1 MDKAYLPAVWEPQIR
16 EQWEKDQPYR
26 AVVDP
31 SKSSFTVILPP
42 PNANGSL
49 HAGHVMMVYQDIM
62 CRHARAQ
69 GKSVLYLPGT
79 DHAGFET
86 QFVFEKYLS
95 KQGKSRFD
103 YDRETLYKE
112 IEQFV
117 MSSKD
122 TIVSQ
127 FKSVGFS
134 LDWSR
139 EQFTLDPAI
148 VKVVH
153 KTFKKLFE
161 AGLLYRSARLVNYC
175 CKDGTSFSD
184 LEVENVQTAGSLYH
198 LKYKLVKPVG
208 DITEVVVATTRPE
221 TMLGDVA
228 VMVHPDDT
236 RYTSLIG
243 QMVQLPLTGREIP
256 IIADT
261 YVDMAFGTGAV
272 KVTPNHDHNDFEV
285 GKRHGL
291 SHPPIIGFNGKM
303 CHTDTKYDGM
313 KVKAAREM
321 IITDLTASGFL
332 LKTEA
337 HEMVVKTCYKCGS
350 ALEPLPL
357 DQWYVQVKPLADRAK
372 KSIEALD
379 IQVYPP
385 RFKET
390 MIQILDNY
398 IDWNIS
404 RQIVWGIRIP
414 AYRCAQVDS
423 QQSSVISHKSK
434 VKSQNAEAQ
443 SAQWFVSLETPTT
456 CQICGACT
464 PIQDTDTFDT
474 WFSSGQWPFAT
485 LMAIAAQEHGAD
497 VSDLYDLV
505 SSSTGENLDL
515 SLRGVPLKRDDVA
528 ISSTHEHTL
537 HSAQHSQLAAS
548 LSFFHYFYPTSV
560 METGY
565 DIARAWVAR
574 MMMLGLFVTGKPPF
588 TEIYLHGMVRDG
600 KGQKMS
606 KSKGNVI
613 DPLKLTEKY
622 GTDALRMALVYST
635 TAGNDTNLS
644 EDKVLGMRNFV
655 NKLWNMGRFLQLM
668 SHPDPAAPAEAPPD
682 TSPKSDLDALL
693 EEHAKLVSSYH
704 SNMAKHEYS
713 QVLVDLYEFIWH
725 RFADIYIE
733 KLKNH
738 AKSGNQTVQV
748 VLTEVYLSGIT
759 MLAPF
764 APFVCEAIQTQFVPK
779 KQSS

>member
-1 MDKAYLPAVWEPQIR
+1 MDKAYLPAVWEPKIR
-16 EQWEKDQPYR
+16 ERWEKDQPYR
-26 AVVDP
+26 ATVVP
-31 SKSSFTVILPP
+31 TQSSFTVILPP

-62 CRHARAQ
+62 CRYARAQ

-86 QFVFEKYLS
+86 QFVFEKHLS

-127 FKSVGFS
+127 FKSIGFG

-139 EQFTLDPAI
+139 EQFTLNPSI
-148 VKVVH
+148 IKIVH

-184 LEVENVQTAGSLYH
+184 LEVENVQTTGSLYH
-198 LKYKLVKPVG
+198 LSYKLAQPVG
-208 DITEVVVATTRPE
+208 DISEIIVATTRPE
-221 TMLGDVA
+221 TLLGDVA
-228 VMVHPDDT
+228 VMVHPEDT

-243 QMVQLPLTGREIP
+243 QMAQLPLTGREIP
-256 IIADT
+256 VIADPC
-261 YVDMAFGTGAV
+261 VDMAFGTGAV
-272 KVTPNHDHNDFEV
+272 KVTPNHDYADFEV

-291 SHPPIIGFNGKM
+291 SHPPIIGFNGKI
-303 CHTDTKYDGM
+303 CNTGTKYDGM
-313 KVKAAREM
+313 RVKAAREM
-321 IITDLTASGFL
+321 IVADLHTSGHL
-332 LKTEA
+332 IKTEP
-337 HEMVVKTCYKCGS
+337 HDMVVKTCYKCGNT
-350 ALEPLPL
+350 LEPLPL
-357 DQWYVQVKPLADRAK
+357 DQWYISVRPLADRAK
-372 KSIEALD
+372 KSIESLD
-379 IQVYPP
+379 VKVYPE

-414 AYRCAQVDS
+414 AYRCARVDS
-423 QQSSVISHKSK
+423 QQSSVDSGK
-434 VKSQNAEAQ
+434 NGG
-443 SAQWFVSLETPTT
+443 WFVSLDTPTS
-456 CQICGACT
+456 CQLCGTCT

-485 LMAIAAQEHGAD
+485 LMAIAAKEHDVD
-497 VSDLYDLV
+497 VSDLYDV
-505 SSSTGENLDL
+505 VANSKVKSQKSKDVNLTL
-515 SLRGVPLKRDDVA
+515 T
-528 ISSTHEHTL
+528 THDSRL
-537 HSAQHSQLAAS
+537 ASAS
-548 LSFFHYFYPTSV
+548 SFFDYFYPTSV

-574 MMMLGLFVTGKPPF
+574 MLMLGLFVTCKPPF

-622 GTDALRMALVYST
+622 GTDALRMALVFGT

-655 NKLWNMGRFLQLM
+655 NKLWNMGRFLDM
-668 SHPDPAAPAEAPPD
+668 MTHPDPSIREEVPD
-682 TSPKSDLDALL
+682 SSPQSDLDALL
-693 EEHAKLVSSYH
+693 EEHARIVTSYRA
-704 SNMAKHEYS
+704 NMAKHEYS
-713 QVLVDLYEFIWH
+713 QVLIDLHEFIWH

-738 AKSGNQTVQV
+738 AKSGNESVRT
-748 VLTEVYLSGIT
+748 VLTEVYLSGIA

-764 APFVCEAIQTQFVPK
+764 APFVCEAIQTQFDPK
-779 KQSS
+779 K

>member
-16 EQWEKDQPYR
+16 AQWGKNQPYR
-26 AVVDP
+26 ATVNP

-86 QFVFEKYLS
+86 QFVFEKHLS

-117 MSSKD
+117 LTSKD
-122 TIVSQ
+122 TIISQ
-127 FKSVGFS
+127 FKSIGFS

-148 VKVVH
+148 IKVVH
-153 KTFKKLFE
+153 KTFKRLFV

-184 LEVENVQTAGSLYH
+184 LEVENVQTTGSLYH
-198 LKYKLVKPVG
+198 LSYKLVQPV
-208 DITEVVVATTRPE
+208 DNVKEIVVATTRPE
-221 TMLGDVA
+221 TLLGDVA

-236 RYTSLIG
+236 RYTSIIG
-243 QMVQLPLTGREIP
+243 QMVQLPLTGRQIP
-256 IIADT
+256 IIADA
-261 YVDMAFGTGAV
+261 YVDMTFGTGAV
-272 KVTPNHDHNDFEV
+272 KVTPNHDLNDFEV

-291 SHPPIIGFNGKM
+291 SHPPVIGFHGRICNTG
-303 CHTDTKYDGM
+303 TKYDGL
-313 KVKAAREM
+313 KVKVAREM
-321 IITDLTASGFL
+321 IIADLQSSGL
-332 LKTEA
+332 LIKTEP
-337 HEMVVKTCYKCGS
+337 HDMVVKTCYKCGNV
-350 ALEPLPL
+350 LEPLPL
-357 DQWYVQVKPLADRAK
+357 DQWYITVRPLADRAK
-372 KSIEALD
+372 KFIESLD
-379 IQVYPP
+379 VRVYPE
-385 RFKET
+385 RFKEN
-390 MIQILDNY
+390 MIQMLDNY

-414 AYRCAQVDS
+414 AFQHKQTGKWYVELDEAS
-423 QQSSVISHKSK
+423 QQALIKSG
-434 VKSQNAEAQ
+434 E
-443 SAQWFVSLETPTT
+443 WT
-456 CQICGACT
+456 
-464 PIQDTDTFDT
+464 QDSDTFDT

-505 SSSTGENLDL
+505 SESTVSSQQ
-515 SLRGVPLKRDDVA
+515 
-528 ISSTHEHTL
+528 STAP
-537 HSAQHSQLAAS
+537 SSQLAAS
-548 LSFFHYFYPTSV
+548 SAFFSYFYPTAV

-574 MMMLGLFVTGKPPF
+574 MLMLGLFVTDKPPF

-622 GTDALRMALVYST
+622 GTDALRMALVFGT

-655 NKLWNMGRFLQLM
+655 NKLWNIGRFLGMMTQ
-668 SHPDPAAPAEAPPD
+668 PDSSAGAEIPDSPPQ
-682 TSPKSDLDALL
+682 SDLDALR
-693 EEHAKLVSSYH
+693 EEHAKLMTSYH
-704 SNMAKHEYS
+704 SNMAKYEYS
-713 QVLVDLYEFIWH
+713 QVLIDLHEFIWH
-725 RFADIYIE
+725 RFADIYVE

-738 AKSGNQTVQV
+738 AKSGNESVRAA
-748 VLTEVYLSGIT
+748 LTEVYLSGIT

-764 APFVCEAIQTQFVPK
+764 APFVCEAIQTQFVTK

>member
-1 MDKAYLPAVWEPQIR
+1 MDKAYIPGVWEPQIR
-16 EQWEKDQPYR
+16 DKWEKDLPYR
-26 AVVDP
+26 AVFDP
-31 SKSSFTVILPP
+31 SKTSFTVILPP

-62 CRHARAQ
+62 CRYARAQ

-86 QFVFEKYLS
+86 QFVFEKHLS

-139 EQFTLDPAI
+139 EQFTLNPQI
-148 VKVVH
+148 VKIVH

-184 LEVENVQTAGSLYH
+184 LEVENVQATGSLYH
-198 LKYKLVKPVG
+198 LKYQLIEKVG
-208 DITEVVVATTRPE
+208 DVSEIIVATTRPE
-221 TMLGDVA
+221 TLLGDVA
-228 VMVHPDDT
+228 VMVHPEDA
-236 RYTSLIG
+236 RYSNLIG
-243 QMVQLPLTGREIP
+243 KKVRLPLTGREIP
-256 IIADT
+256 VIADT
-261 YVDMAFGTGAV
+261 YVDMTFGTGAV
-272 KVTPNHDHNDFEV
+272 KVTPNHDHHDFEV
-285 GKRHGL
+285 GKKHGL
-291 SHPPIIGFNGKM
+291 LHPPIIGFNGKM
-303 CHTDTKYDGM
+303 CNTGTKYDGL
-313 KVKAAREM
+313 KVKAAREQV
-321 IITDLTASGFL
+321 IADLQTEGTL
-332 LKTEA
+332 LKTEP

-350 ALEPLPL
+350 TLEPLPL

-372 KSIEALD
+372 KSIEQLD
-379 IQVYPP
+379 TQVYPP

-414 AYRCAQVDS
+414 AFHHPESNEWSVEIDPVAQAALIEKGYV
-423 QQSSVISHKSK
+423 
-434 VKSQNAEAQ
+434 
-443 SAQWFVSLETPTT
+443 
-456 CQICGACT
+456 
-464 PIQDTDTFDT
+464 QDPDTFDT

-485 LMAIAAQEHGAD
+485 LMAIAATEHD
-497 VSDLYDLV
+497 VEVSDLYDLV
-505 SSSTGENLDL
+505 SSSTGETLDM

-528 ISSTHEHTL
+528 ISSAHEHTL
-537 HSAQHSQLAAS
+537 HSAHHSQLAAS
-548 LSFFHYFYPTSV
+548 LAFFNYFYPTSV

-588 TEIYLHGMVRDG
+588 TAIYLHGMVRDG

-622 GTDALRMALVYST
+622 GTDALRMALVFGT
-635 TAGNDTNLS
+635 TAGSDTNLS
-644 EDKVLGMRNFV
+644 DDKVLGMRNFV
-655 NKLWNMGRFLQLM
+655 NKIWNMGRFLLM
-668 SHPDPAAPAEAPPD
+668 MTQSDPAAPVEAPPD

-693 EEHAKLVSSYH
+693 EEHAKLVTSYH
-704 SNMAKHEYS
+704 LNMAKHEYS
-713 QVLVDLYEFIWH
+713 QVIIDLYEFIWH
-725 RFADIYIE
+725 RFADVYIE

-748 VLTEVYLSGIT
+748 ILTEVYLSGIT
-759 MLAPF
+759 MLTPF

-779 KQSS
+779 NQSS

>member
-16 EQWEKDQPYR
+16 AQWGKNQPYR
-26 AVVDP
+26 ATVNP

-86 QFVFEKYLS
+86 QFVFEKHLS

-117 MSSKD
+117 LTSKD
-122 TIVSQ
+122 TIISQ
-127 FKSVGFS
+127 FKSIGFS

-148 VKVVH
+148 IKVVH
-153 KTFKKLFE
+153 KTFKRLFV

-184 LEVENVQTAGSLYH
+184 LEVENVQTTGSLYH
-198 LKYKLVKPVG
+198 LSYKLVQPV
-208 DITEVVVATTRPE
+208 DNVKEIVVATTRPE
-221 TMLGDVA
+221 TLLGDVA

-236 RYTSLIG
+236 RYTSIIG
-243 QMVQLPLTGREIP
+243 QMVQLPLTGRQIP
-256 IIADT
+256 IIADA
-261 YVDMAFGTGAV
+261 YVDMTFGTGAV
-272 KVTPNHDHNDFEV
+272 KVTPNHDLNDFEV

-291 SHPPIIGFNGKM
+291 SHPPVIGFHGRICNTG
-303 CHTDTKYDGM
+303 TKYDGL
-313 KVKAAREM
+313 KVKVAREM
-321 IITDLTASGFL
+321 IIADLQSSGL
-332 LKTEA
+332 LIKTEP
-337 HEMVVKTCYKCGS
+337 HDMVVKTCYKCGNV
-350 ALEPLPL
+350 LEPLPL
-357 DQWYVQVKPLADRAK
+357 DQWYITVRPLADRAK
-372 KSIEALD
+372 KFIESLD
-379 IQVYPP
+379 VRVYPE
-385 RFKET
+385 RFKEN
-390 MIQILDNY
+390 MIQMLDNY

-414 AYRCAQVDS
+414 AFQHKQTGKWYVELDEAS
-423 QQSSVISHKSK
+423 QQALIKSG
-434 VKSQNAEAQ
+434 E
-443 SAQWFVSLETPTT
+443 WT
-456 CQICGACT
+456 
-464 PIQDTDTFDT
+464 QDSDTFDT

-505 SSSTGENLDL
+505 SESTVSSQQ
-515 SLRGVPLKRDDVA
+515 
-528 ISSTHEHTL
+528 STAP
-537 HSAQHSQLAAS
+537 SSQLAAS
-548 LSFFHYFYPTSV
+548 SAFFSYFYPTAV

-574 MMMLGLFVTGKPPF
+574 MLMLGLFVTDKPPF

-622 GTDALRMALVYST
+622 GTDALRMALVFGT

-655 NKLWNMGRFLQLM
+655 NKLWNIGRFLGMMTQ
-668 SHPDPAAPAEAPPD
+668 PDSSAGAEIPDSPPQ
-682 TSPKSDLDALL
+682 SDLDALR
-693 EEHAKLVSSYH
+693 EEHAKLITSY
-704 SNMAKHEYS
+704 EYS
-713 QVLVDLYEFIWH
+713 QVLIDLHEFIWH
-725 RFADIYIE
+725 RFADIYVE

-738 AKSGNQTVQV
+738 AKSGNESVRAA
-748 VLTEVYLSGIT
+748 LTEVYLSGIT

-764 APFVCEAIQTQFVPK
+764 APFVCEAIQTQFVTK

>member
-16 EQWEKDQPYR
+16 AQWGKNQPYR
-26 AVVDP
+26 ATVNP

-86 QFVFEKYLS
+86 QFVFEKHLS

-117 MSSKD
+117 LTSKD
-122 TIVSQ
+122 TIISQ
-127 FKSVGFS
+127 FKSIGFS

-148 VKVVH
+148 IKVVH
-153 KTFKKLFE
+153 KTFKRLFD

-184 LEVENVQTAGSLYH
+184 LEVENVQTTGSLYH
-198 LKYKLVKPVG
+198 LSYKLVQPV
-208 DITEVVVATTRPE
+208 DNVKEIVVATTRPE
-221 TMLGDVA
+221 TLLGDVA

-236 RYTSLIG
+236 RYTSIIG
-243 QMVQLPLTGREIP
+243 QMVQLPLTGRQIP
-256 IIADT
+256 IIADA
-261 YVDMAFGTGAV
+261 YVDMTFGTGAV
-272 KVTPNHDHNDFEV
+272 KVTPNHDLNDFEV

-291 SHPPIIGFNGKM
+291 SHPPVIGFHGRICNTG
-303 CHTDTKYDGM
+303 TKYDGL
-313 KVKAAREM
+313 KVKVAREM
-321 IITDLTASGFL
+321 IIADLQSSGL
-332 LKTEA
+332 LIKTEP
-337 HEMVVKTCYKCGS
+337 HDMVVKTCYKCGNV
-350 ALEPLPL
+350 LEPLPL
-357 DQWYVQVKPLADRAK
+357 DQWYITVRPLADRAK
-372 KSIEALD
+372 KFIESLD
-379 IQVYPP
+379 VRVYPE
-385 RFKET
+385 RFKEN
-390 MIQILDNY
+390 MIQMLDNY

-414 AYRCAQVDS
+414 AFQHKQTGKWYVELDEAS
-423 QQSSVISHKSK
+423 QQALIKSG
-434 VKSQNAEAQ
+434 E
-443 SAQWFVSLETPTT
+443 WT
-456 CQICGACT
+456 
-464 PIQDTDTFDT
+464 QDSDTFDT

-505 SSSTGENLDL
+505 SESTVSSQQ
-515 SLRGVPLKRDDVA
+515 
-528 ISSTHEHTL
+528 STAP
-537 HSAQHSQLAAS
+537 SSQLAAS
-548 LSFFHYFYPTSV
+548 SAFFSYFYPTAV

-574 MMMLGLFVTGKPPF
+574 MLMLGLFVTDKPPF

-622 GTDALRMALVYST
+622 GTDALRMALVFGT

-655 NKLWNMGRFLQLM
+655 NKLWNIGRFLGMMTQ
-668 SHPDPAAPAEAPPD
+668 PDSSAGAEIPDSPPQ
-682 TSPKSDLDALL
+682 SDLDALR
-693 EEHAKLVSSYH
+693 EEHAKLMTSYH
-704 SNMAKHEYS
+704 SNMAKYEYS
-713 QVLVDLYEFIWH
+713 QVLIDLHEFIWH
-725 RFADIYIE
+725 RFADIYVE

-738 AKSGNQTVQV
+738 AKSGNESVRAA
-748 VLTEVYLSGIT
+748 LTEVYLSGIT

-764 APFVCEAIQTQFVPK
+764 APFVCEAIQTQFVTK

>member
-1 MDKAYLPAVWEPQIR
+1 MDKAYVPAVWESQIR
-16 EQWEKDQPYR
+16 DTWEKDLPYH
-26 AVVDP
+26 ALVDP
-31 SKSSFTVILPP
+31 SKTSFTVILPP

-62 CRHARAQ
+62 CRYARAQ

-86 QFVFEKYLS
+86 QFVFEKHLS

-117 MSSKD
+117 LSSKD

-139 EQFTLDPAI
+139 EQFTLNPDI

-184 LEVENVQTAGSLYH
+184 LEVENVQVTGSLYH
-198 LKYKLVKPVG
+198 LRYQLIEKAG
-208 DITEVVVATTRPE
+208 EVSEIVVATTRPE
-221 TMLGDVA
+221 TLLGDVA
-228 VMVHPDDT
+228 VMVHPEDT
-236 RYTSLIG
+236 RYTGLIG
-243 QMVQLPLTGREIP
+243 KKVKLPLTGREIP
-256 IIADT
+256 VVADT
-261 YVDMAFGTGAV
+261 SVDMTFGTGAV

-303 CHTDTKYDGM
+303 CNTDTKYDGL
-313 KVKAAREM
+313 KVKVAREQVVA
-321 IITDLTASGFL
+321 DLQTEGSL

-357 DQWYVQVKPLADRAK
+357 DQWYVQVKPLANRTK
-372 KSIEALD
+372 KSIEQLD
-379 IQVYPP
+379 TQVYPP

-390 MIQILDNY
+390 MVQILDNY

-414 AYRCAQVDS
+414 AFQNIETGEWCVEIDPTAQKLLREQGFAQDS
-423 QQSSVISHKSK
+423 
-434 VKSQNAEAQ
+434 
-443 SAQWFVSLETPTT
+443 
-456 CQICGACT
+456 
-464 PIQDTDTFDT
+464 DTFDT

-485 LMAIAAQEHGAD
+485 LMAIAAKEHGVD
-497 VSDLYDLV
+497 VSELYDLV
-505 SSSTGENLDL
+505 SESKVGSQQSAVSS
-515 SLRGVPLKRDDVA
+515 
-528 ISSTHEHTL
+528 
-537 HSAQHSQLAAS
+537 SQLAAS
-548 LSFFHYFYPTSV
+548 LSFFNYFYPTSV

-588 TEIYLHGMVRDG
+588 TAIYLHGMVRDG

-622 GTDALRMALVYST
+622 GTDALRMALIFGTS
-635 TAGNDTNLS
+635 AGNDTNLS
-644 EDKVLGMRNFV
+644 EEKVLGMRNFV
-655 NKLWNMGRFLQLM
+655 NKLWNMGRFLQM
-668 SHPDPAAPAEAPPD
+668 MTHPDPAAPTEPPPD
-682 TSPKSDLDALL
+682 TSPKSDLEVLL

-704 SNMAKHEYS
+704 SNMAKYEYS
-713 QVLVDLYEFIWH
+713 QVIVDLYEFIWH